1 MQVEALLLLERV
13 LALDA
18 VQGGRVEV
26 VDDGDGVLRLEG
38 RRQRLEDPLDRLEED
53 GRHDDVDRALELDD
67 QRRLRRVAVV
77 VQQRPFVDVVLSRR
91 ERIKIVLT
99 FFLYEQLNELSR

>member
-1 MQVEALLLLERV
+1 M
-13 LALDA
+13 
-18 VQGGRVEV
+18 EV

-77 VQQRPFVDVVLSRR
+77 VQQRPFVDVILSRR
-91 ERIKIVLT
+91 EIIKIV
-99 FFLYEQLNELSR
+99 

>member
-1 MQVEALLLLERV
+1 MQVETLLLLERV

-38 RRQRLEDPLDRLEED
+38 RRQRLEDSLDRLEED

-77 VQQRPFVDVVLSRR
+77 VQQRPFVDVILSRT
-91 ERIKIVLT
+91 ERIKIV
-99 FFLYEQLNELSR
+99 